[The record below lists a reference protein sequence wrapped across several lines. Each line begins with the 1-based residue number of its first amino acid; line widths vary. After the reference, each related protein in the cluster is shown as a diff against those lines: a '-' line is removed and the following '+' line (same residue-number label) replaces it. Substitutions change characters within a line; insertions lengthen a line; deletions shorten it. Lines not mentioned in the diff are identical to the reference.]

1 MKHANPTCL
10 YTVHQNPLGI
20 PTMFSSQEMLHSGM
34 GLHLAWLLDKR
45 KQLHIWGKEWKGE
58 HIHINILFYILRH
71 HHSSEECIF
80 QYNSFRLFVCWLT
93 WLVTEQHT
101 YEWSFMKVF
110 MKGVDPWG
118 DQRHTHTHF
127 EQKHL
132 STPLFAT
139 ICYTPTFP
147 LILRTPRLSLLHI
160 IFEPFGYHSY
170 IFFCPFTFFW
180 LPLWDAR
187 EATDGKSWKY
197 FFDFFV
203 LVFISCIVFYF
214 HFHFSLFC
222 KFVVN
227 FGFHFFNFGFQFHFF
242 HVLFIF
248 FRFGFHF
255 SILVFIFFHFSL
267 ASVIFGGLKPSL
279 ANLIWTKPEKT
290 KKNEKKNEKKWK
302 NEKTSSFFHFWRFE
316 TFTGKPHLDEAS
328 KNRGK
333 WKKTKKTKKMKK
345 WKNLE
350 FFSFLEVWNL
360 HWQTSFGPNQ
370 QKPRQMKTKR
380 KKQKKWKNLEFF
392 SFLEVWNLHWQTSF
406 GRNQQKPRQMKKKT
420 KNEKMKTIMKTKT
433 WKWKKMK
440 KNENNNENK
449 NEKLFSLASV
459 CSSKLLLRLPLL
471 HLFSPHYTPIL
482 CSPRGSMD
490 GKNAFF
496 SSVIPHHT
504 SLLENLYY

>member
-170 IFFCPFTFFW
+170 IFFALLHSFGYRYEMP
-180 LPLWDAR
+180 
-187 EATDGKSWKY
+187 GKLQTGKVENIFSI
-197 FFDFFV
+197 FFV
-203 LVFISCIVFYF
+203 LVFISCIVFHF

-227 FGFHFFNFGFQFHFF
+227 FGFHFFHFGFQFHFF

-248 FRFGFHF
+248 FSFWLSFFHFGFHF
-255 SILVFIFFHFSL
+255 FSFFTCLCHFWRFETFTGKPHLDETRKNKKKRKKKTKKKWKNEKTS
-267 ASVIFGGLKPSL
+267 SFFIFGGLKPSL
-279 ANLIWTKPEKT
+279 ANLIWTKPAKTEANEKNEKT
-290 KKNEKKNEKKWK
+290 KKKWK
-302 NEKTSSFFHFWRFE
+302 NERTSRFFHFWRFE
-316 TFTGKPHLDEAS
+316 
-328 KNRGK
+328 
-333 WKKTKKTKKMKK
+333 
-345 WKNLE
+345 
-350 FFSFLEVWNL
+350 NL

-406 GRNQQKPRQMKKKT
+406 GRNQQKPRQMKKKP

-440 KNENNNENK
+440 KTKTTMKTKMK
-449 NEKLFSLASV
+449 NCFH
-459 CSSKLLLRLPLL
+459 LPL
-471 HLFSPHYTPIL
+471 SVAP
-482 CSPRGSMD
+482 
-490 GKNAFF
+490 NFF
-496 SSVIPHHT
+496 
-504 SLLENLYY
+504 